1 VIVGFDCVE
10 NWLLKVLDQLFGS
23 ISKRNRRLDQVVPET
38 IDVED
43 SSQILLANQIVQRAG
58 NKMLEF
64 VSRNFSRNN
73 W

>member
-23 ISKRNRRLDQVVPET
+23 VSKRNRRLDQVVPET

-58 NKMLEF
+58 NKMLEC
-64 VSRNFSRNN
+64 VS
-73 W
+73 